1 MSHRNVQPHVSI
13 REVSCYRAERRH
25 WMVVLPTPP
34 SKEVGAP
41 HQPPRVDQKQSGR
54 GFCRTVEC
62 TFKVSPCVLLELSW
76 VGKILS
82 GQYQVPCHNQESL
95 ESLGVIGLC
104 QHVSRNEVACYRT
117 ERTLMGCRGCGIC
130 SSPSVSSN
138 KKKPR
143 KNESSMSRVPS
154 TSCTSPVTVR
164 QVRCRCRCVRVSDGG
179 CG

>member
-117 ERTLMGCRGCGIC
+117 ERTLMGCADPPSADGVRRTAAVHVKAAG
-130 SSPSVSSN
+130 SSGTAHKLWGSLIN
-138 KKKPR
+138 
-143 KNESSMSRVPS
+143 
-154 TSCTSPVTVR
+154 TS
-164 QVRCRCRCVRVSDGG
+164 
-179 CG
+179 